1 MAVHQPSSIH
11 AKRRSISLLIQ
22 PINNIQPAMTVEAL
36 ALEKLGRSV
45 DMNIFQELLDL
56 DSPSEMFSKDVVS
69 EYLVMAP
76 ETLATM
82 KESLYVSIFVS
93 VSQTLTD
100 FLVVT
105 HINLSQLNTS
115 TQSLRCA
122 SMVLGLTRIEK
133 ACARIESVL
142 AYGVDLHYTGIG
154 LGQICEILSFVVK
167 DAHAHFEL
175 AKMAFSSFYNLPLQS
190 PREDVSDASSA
201 SIRR

>member
-1 MAVHQPSSIH
+1 MAVHQPLSIQS
-11 AKRRSISLLIQ
+11 KRRSISLLIQ
-22 PINNIQPAMTVEAL
+22 PINNIQPAMTAQAL

-45 DMNIFQELLDL
+45 DMSIFSELLDL
-56 DSPSEMFSKDVVS
+56 DSPSEMFSKDVVC

-82 KESLYVSIFVS
+82 KESL
-93 VSQTLTD
+93 
-100 FLVVT
+100 T

-133 ACARIESVL
+133 ACSRIETIL
-142 AYGVDLHYTGIG
+142 THGVELHYTGIG

-167 DAHAHFEL
+167 DAHSHFEL
-175 AKMAFSSFYNLPLQS
+175 AKMAFSSFYSLPMDS
-190 PREDVSDASSA
+190 PREDASDASSA
-201 SIRR
+201 SFQL